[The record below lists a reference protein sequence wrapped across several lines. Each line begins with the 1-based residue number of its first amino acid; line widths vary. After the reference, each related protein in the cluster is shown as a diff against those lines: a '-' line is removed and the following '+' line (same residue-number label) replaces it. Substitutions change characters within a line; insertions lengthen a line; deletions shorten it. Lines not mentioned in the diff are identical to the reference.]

1 MMFIYAVR
9 RATFA
14 SRAPSS
20 AMTERPDGPKTLEG
34 LLGESPRLA
43 RLAQSAAR
51 LAALTT
57 SAREALPPEI
67 RPHLTAASVRDDTLV
82 LTADSPAW
90 AARLRFHGREIL
102 TFLAAG
108 QGIRASRVSVRSR
121 PA

>member
-1 MMFIYAVR
+1 M
-9 RATFA
+9 
-14 SRAPSS
+14 
-20 AMTERPDGPKTLEG
+20 PDKPFLPKTLKG

-43 RLAQSAAR
+43 QLAQKAAR
-51 LAALTT
+51 LAALTA

-67 RPHLTAASVRDDTLV
+67 QPHLTAASVHEDTLV

-90 AARLRFHGREIL
+90 AARLRLHGREIL

>member
-1 MMFIYAVR
+1 MLSGTQR
-9 RATFA
+9 N
-14 SRAPSS
+14 RAPSS
-20 AMTERPDGPKTLEG
+20 AMTKKPDLPKTLKG

-51 LAALTT
+51 LAALTA

-67 RPHLTAASVRDDTLV
+67 QPHLTAASVHEDTLV

-90 AARLRFHGREIL
+90 AARLRFHAREVR

-108 QGIRASRVSVRSR
+108 QGIRATRVHVRSH
-121 PA
+121 PG